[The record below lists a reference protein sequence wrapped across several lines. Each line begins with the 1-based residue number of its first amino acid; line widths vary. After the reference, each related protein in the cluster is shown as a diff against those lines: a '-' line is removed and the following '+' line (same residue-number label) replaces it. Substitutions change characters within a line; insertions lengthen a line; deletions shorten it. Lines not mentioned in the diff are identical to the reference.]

1 MALRAAPGKP
11 LAFSLLVLFSLL
23 WLVTPWG
30 RAVAAFV
37 SGLVLFYVLFLSS
50 LVSRLDRRCAAFAAA
65 VAAPFLL
72 SAFFEPAFLWYP
84 AAVLASFAWFVYLSS
99 RLYGALWGFLYAVA
113 VGLLHLAILAALNAA
128 SGGLLWRAY
137 EVGFDVY
144 ERWNVPVVA
153 AADSAAMWASAEALA
168 RPWRR
173 LSKRV

>member
-1 MALRAAPGKP
+1 LESQLNLRAAGAQRILSPP
-11 LAFSLLVLFSLL
+11 
-23 WLVTPWG
+23 
-30 RAVAAFV
+30 RARCGHC
-37 SGLVLFYVLFLSS
+37 SW
-50 LVSRLDRRCAAFAAA
+50 RWRCAALAAA

-99 RLYGALWGFLYAVA
+99 RLYGALWGFLYAIA

-144 ERWNVPVVA
+144 ERWNVPVVT

-173 LSKRV
+173 LARRAP